1 MIDVIIPL
9 YNAKDTLEKTLIS
22 LDLQTIK
29 EHLKIYLIDDSG
41 VDNYDAIINNFSSL
55 NIVYHRL
62 NENKGPGLA
71 RQEGIQISN
80 GEYITFIDADDY
92 LYDADSM
99 RFLFDGIKE
108 GYDYVSGYTFDEK
121 RYLNINNPSD
131 LHGKIYRRS
140 FLEKNN
146 IKFNET
152 RFHEDNYF
160 NNLVLMLSP
169 KIKELEYCV
178 YIYRY
183 NKKSI
188 TNLDHATE
196 FLRLEILIYNL
207 YNLILEGL
215 IRNCNHEL
223 IYKVIFDKVCY
234 FNTVYHNM
242 SIEQQKQFII
252 WLGKYSF
259 NIQKYLDLDIKKIN
273 LEDLKKDIN
282 LQKIK
287 D

>member
-22 LDLQTIK
+22 LNLQTIK

-62 NENKGPGLA
+62 RENKGPGLA

-80 GEYITFIDADDY
+80 SEYITFIDADDY

-183 NKKSI
+183 NKNSI
-188 TNLDHATE
+188 TNLDNENE
-196 FLRLEILIYNL
+196 FLRLELLIYNL
-207 YNLILEGL
+207 HNLVLEGL
-215 IRNCNHEL
+215 NRNCNHEL
-223 IYKVIFDKVCY
+223 IYKIIYDKVGY
-234 FNTVYHNM
+234 FNIVYQKM
-242 SIEQQKQFII
+242 SDEHQKQFIY
-252 WLGKYSF
+252 WLEKYNF
-259 NIQKYLDLDIKKIN
+259 NIHKYLKLDVKEIKIEEIKK
-273 LEDLKKDIN
+273 DFDFK
-282 LQKIK
+282 KIK